1 MRSTLF
7 RFSVIALPLAVVAGV
22 VGLACGGADSAS
34 SFDSR
39 AAGESP
45 SPGPGGGTSFNT
57 SDANSGEQSP
67 ASGSPLCGIA
77 GRDKKQ
83 CLPDDDGR
91 TTPLA
96 YNATACAE
104 NPDAG
109 SDSADAGAQAPACR
123 LVEEDGAY
131 VPRCK
136 KDVANPS
143 GVDGVACSK
152 GTDCAPGFDCV
163 DGEKG
168 AVCRRYCCSG
178 SCESQ
183 TSLNGGPTFCDVQ
196 TLVDYRRDDVKAP
209 VCMPVKTCKLL
220 RDGEC
225 SAMETCAVINEKGD
239 TGCVALG
246 AAKAGDS
253 CDKEHCASGLT
264 CLGSPG
270 DRRCYKLCK
279 VDGKDCGPMQT
290 CTTASIFQD
299 TSFGVCKDD

>member
-1 MRSTLF
+1 MRSILF
-7 RFSVIALPLAVVAGV
+7 HFPVIAFPLALVAGV
-22 VGLACGGADSAS
+22 VGLACGSAEGAS
-34 SFDSR
+34 SFDRR
-39 AAGESP
+39 AAAESP
-45 SPGPGGGTSFNT
+45 APGSGGSTSFNT
-57 SDANSGEQSP
+57 SDASSGDKSP
-67 ASGSPLCGIA
+67 ANGSPLCGIVA
-77 GRDKKQ
+77 RDGKQ

-91 TTPLA
+91 STSLA
-96 YNATACAE
+96 YGATPCAE
-104 NPDAG
+104 APDPDAG
-109 SDSADAGAQAPACR
+109 SMDTGAAAKACRIVEDDGKYVPKCTADSADRRGI
-123 LVEEDGAY
+123 
-131 VPRCK
+131 
-136 KDVANPS
+136 
-143 GVDGVACSK
+143 DGVSCSK
-152 GTDCAPGFDCV
+152 GSDCAPGFDCV

-168 AVCRRYCCSG
+168 AICRRYCCSG

-183 TSLNGGPTFCDVQ
+183 TSQNGGATFCDVQ

-209 VCMPVKTCKLL
+209 VCMPVKACKLL

-279 VDGKDCGPMQT
+279 VDGADCGPMQT
-290 CTTASIFQD
+290 CTTGSVFQD
-299 TSFGVCKDD
+299 TTFGVCKDD